1 MESTYFWPLFTY
13 LDQRSLASCIV
24 PVRLCVCTRACVGVC
39 MSVSVCVHLISSY
52 SGLLSQ
58 QSQILRSGR
67 KLVLSYA
74 NES

>member
-13 LDQRSLASCIV
+13 LDQLSLASCIV
-24 PVRLCVCTRACVGVC
+24 PVRLCVCVRACVGVC
-39 MSVSVCVHLISSY
+39 VHLVPSY

-74 NES
+74 NKS